1 MAKALLGHVRGP
13 DQRLAAELRR
23 LRRRVGDLEAQLA
36 RLAEQRETR
45 PAGPLAAGPLA
56 ADTVVGRPGPA
67 APPVPRRP
75 SA

>member
-36 RLAEQRETR
+36 RLAEQHGTL
-45 PAGPLAAGPLA
+45 P
-56 ADTVVGRPGPA
+56 VGTAPA
-67 APPVPRRP
+67 AQPSEHNGRDHTEFPP
-75 SA
+75 S

>member
-36 RLAEQRETR
+36 RLAEQRDTL
-45 PAGPLAAGPLA
+45 PGGTLPGGTVLAGTVAA
-56 ADTVVGRPGPA
+56 RPGPA
-67 APPVPRRP
+67 TPPVPRKP
-75 SA
+75 LA

>member
-36 RLAEQRETR
+36 RLAEQTETR
-45 PAGPLAAGPLA
+45 PAGPLA

-67 APPVPRRP
+67 TPPAPRKP